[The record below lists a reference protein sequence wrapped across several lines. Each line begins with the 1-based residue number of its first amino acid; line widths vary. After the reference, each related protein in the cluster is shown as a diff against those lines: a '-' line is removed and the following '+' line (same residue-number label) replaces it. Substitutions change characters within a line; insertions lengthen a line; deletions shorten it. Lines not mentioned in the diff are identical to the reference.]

1 MRRNNKPLP
10 ILAAGCAALVL
21 LASAC
26 SQRPGGVD
34 LILLNGAEPQA
45 LDPAIISGQ
54 LEGRLC
60 SALFEGL
67 TRRNASGEIVPGVAE
82 RWDLSADGLAYTFHL
97 RRNARWSN
105 GDPVTAHDFAASWR
119 RVLEPATASVYAEIL
134 FFIRNAEAY
143 QTGKLA
149 DFSQVGIHALDD
161 FTLRVELASPAAYFP
176 DVAAFVTYLPVHL
189 PTIERHGDRWTRPGH
204 MVSNGAYRLRAWKIN
219 DRVELEANAHYWNAS
234 AVRSRRIDA
243 LAVTKA
249 TTALNLYLT
258 GQADVLLDKS
268 LIPPLLAG
276 EIQDHPDLHR
286 FTFLATY
293 FYRFNTTRK
302 PFNDARV
309 RRALTAAID
318 REAIVRRI
326 TRGGEPAATAF
337 TPPGIPGYTPPAGT
351 SHDPVLARR
360 LLAEAGYPGGRG
372 FPRASILYNKTE
384 LNEQVA
390 VEIQG
395 MWRRELGIE
404 VELHNQ
410 EWATYL
416 KSLDNLQYDIAR
428 SSWVGDYNDPNTFL
442 DCFVTARGNNRT
454 GWSHPP
460 YDALLAEANR
470 TADPARR
477 MALLQQA
484 ETLLVAREN
493 PIAPIY
499 HNVGMMLFNKE
510 RITGLEGNV
519 LDEHPFQ
526 EIGRK

>member
-1 MRRNNKPLP
+1 MRPRARAL
-10 ILAAGCAALVL
+10 LAALALTLAA
-21 LASAC
+21 SC
-26 SQRPGGVD
+26 GQRPAGVD
-34 LILLNGAEPQA
+34 LIILNGAEPQS
-45 LDPAIISGQ
+45 LDPAVISGQ
-54 LEGRLC
+54 IEGRLC
-60 SALFEGL
+60 TALFEGL
-67 TRRNASGEIVPGVAE
+67 TRRNAAGGLIPGAAE
-82 RWDLSADGLAYTFHL
+82 RWEVSADGLTYTFHL
-97 RRNARWSN
+97 RPSARWSN

-119 RVLEPATASVYAEIL
+119 RVLEPATAAVYAEIL

-143 QTGKLA
+143 QTGKIT
-149 DFSQVGIHALDD
+149 DFSRVGIRAVDD
-161 FTLRVELASPAAYFP
+161 LTLRVELAAPAAYFP
-176 DVAAFVTYLPVHL
+176 DVVAFTTYLPVHR
-189 PTIERHGDRWTRPGH
+189 PTVERHGDRWTRPGR
-204 MVSNGAYRLRAWKIN
+204 MVSNGAYQLRAWKIN
-219 DRVELEANAHYWNAS
+219 DRVELEANPHYWNAS

-276 EIQDHPDLHR
+276 ELRDRPDLHR

-302 PFNDARV
+302 PFDDPRV
-309 RRALTAAID
+309 RRALAAAID
-318 REAIVRRI
+318 REGIVRRI
-326 TRGGEPAATAF
+326 TRGGEPPAPAF
-337 TPPGIPGYTPPAGT
+337 TPPGIPGYIPPPGT
-351 SHDPVLARR
+351 GHDPELARR
-360 LLAEAGYPGGRG
+360 LLAEAGFPGGRG

-384 LNEQVA
+384 LNEQIA

-416 KSLDNLQYDIAR
+416 KTLDNLQYDIAR

-442 DCFVTARGNNRT
+442 DCFVSGRGNNRT
-454 GWSHPP
+454 GWSHPR

-470 TADPARR
+470 TADPTRR
-477 MALLQQA
+477 MALLREA
-484 ETLLVAREN
+484 ETILISQEH

-499 HNVGMMLFNKE
+499 HNVGMMLFDPK
-510 RITGLEGNV
+510 RITGLQGNV

-526 EIGRK
+526 EIERK